1 MKRRTT
7 ATHRTTL
14 AQKGLIVLI
23 ILFAIGIF
31 YICSYI
37 EHTYTREAI
46 AYQQEDGSTLFVDTT
61 GNEWI
66 VDTEENYD
74 GQEVKLVMNDNCTI
88 SDITDDIITKVKL
101 IK

>member
-14 AQKGLIVLI
+14 TQKGLIVLT

-31 YICSYI
+31 YVCSYI

-46 AYQQEDGSTLFVDTT
+46 AYQQEDGSTLFIDTT
-61 GNEWI
+61 GNEWMI
-66 VDTEENYD
+66 DTEEDYNE
-74 GQEVKLVMNDNCTI
+74 QEVKLVMNDNGTI
-88 SDITDDIITKVKL
+88 SNITDDIITKVKP